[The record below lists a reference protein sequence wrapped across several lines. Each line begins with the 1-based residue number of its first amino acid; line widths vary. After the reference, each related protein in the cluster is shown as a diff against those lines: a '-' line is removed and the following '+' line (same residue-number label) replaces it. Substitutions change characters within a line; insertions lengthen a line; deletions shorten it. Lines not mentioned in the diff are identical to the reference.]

1 VPDYT
6 RSTGSTGTMMIRDTG
21 TTVEFWLK
29 AGSATFNHQLPW
41 AYVVNGSSSS
51 WREFDFVSGGSWQ
64 KLAGWAVSTSQT
76 VTFKLGDTGTSGL
89 GGPTNFSVAISR
101 ATAPPS
107 PTPFAI
113 TSIASTS
120 ISGDS
125 NSNGNGGSAL
135 LQWQIKWSTNAD
147 VNVNSPFG
155 DATLSTGSKTVTGLA
170 LGTTYY
176 FWARVRNAIG
186 WSPWSGRT
194 SAKTWTTPS
203 KTSSVTV
210 TNIKQTSAD
219 ASFTVNV
226 DGGTPILER
235 QIGYGTNSTSP
246 TTTVTSDGS
255 TTITGLVPATTYY
268 FWARARNSVGWSA
281 WSPASSARTLA
292 GARIKVGTVYKEA
305 VPYVRSGGVWKVVR
319 PWVRVTGVWKE
330 TIG

>member
-1 VPDYT
+1 VTDYT

-21 TTVEFWLK
+21 TTCEFWLK
-29 AGSATFNHQLPW
+29 AGSQTYNHQLPW
-41 AYVVNGSSSS
+41 AYIANGVSSP
-51 WREFDFVSGGSWQ
+51 WREHDFVAGGEWQ
-64 KLAGWAVSTSQT
+64 RLGGVSVTTSQT

-101 ATAPPS
+101 ATAPPA
-107 PTPFAI
+107 PTAFAI
-113 TSIASTS
+113 SSVASTS
-120 ISGDS
+120 ATGDS

-135 LQWQIKWSTNAD
+135 LQWQIKWSTNPD

-186 WSPWSGRT
+186 WSPWSVRS

-203 KTSSVTV
+203 KTSSVTLTNV
-210 TNIKQTSAD
+210 TQTTVD

-255 TTITGLVPATTYY
+255 TTITGLSAGLTYF

-281 WSPASSARTLA
+281 WSAVSSTKMIA
-292 GARIKVGTVYKEA
+292 GARLKVGTVYKDA
-305 VPYVRSGGVWKVVR
+305 VPYVRTGGIWKVARPWARLAGVWKQSV
-319 PWVRVTGVWKE
+319 
-330 TIG
+330 